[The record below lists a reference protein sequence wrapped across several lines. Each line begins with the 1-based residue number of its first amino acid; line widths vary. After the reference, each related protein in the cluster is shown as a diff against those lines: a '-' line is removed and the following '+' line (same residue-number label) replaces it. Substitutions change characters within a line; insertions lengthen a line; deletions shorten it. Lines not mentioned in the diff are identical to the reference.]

1 MWWNP
6 VTARQ
11 FYGLCNDV
19 VLGNMESRCPMKAPA
34 AAGAAREREGGGS
47 CTMGLCCFGVRAS
60 SCSPE
65 ACVSLYSLEEVPY
78 LQAAWILRIIV
89 QLFCSVVFAPALSKK
104 SEVVQLHKSREG
116 KPEHLSNTAVLVHS
130 ALFKIPCAYVTL
142 CELVLWW
149 EPASTDTKLSELGLG
164 GWTTRILLRGDALL
178 SCLLLEPDSSRR
190 SACA

>member
-1 MWWNP
+1 MKPSYCQAVLWSLQWCCSWK
-6 VTARQ
+6 
-11 FYGLCNDV
+11 YGKQVSN
-19 VLGNMESRCPMKAPA
+19 E
-34 AAGAAREREGGGS
+34 GS
-47 CTMGLCCFGVRAS
+47 CSCWCCQGEGRWWFLYYGLCCFGVRAS

-104 SEVVQLHKSREG
+104 TEVVQLHKSREG
-116 KPEHLSNTAVLVHS
+116 KPEHLSNTAIPVHS
-130 ALFKIPCAYVTL
+130 ALFKIPCTYVTL